1 MEADMALISLAGNS
15 RGGMR
20 CTWGNSSLP
29 ITSEISVSSDSNRLE
44 HASCSLL
51 HYYCN
56 NYCILLHTIDY
67 YCTILH
73 YIALLQY
80 VLTCFGKFWESLT
93 GSGHLWTSAPLL
105 GISTGQRAP
114 RRARWALA
122 WAKAAARPSTMRRN
136 HAQHGHGMPWTQ
148 WTHGHQKDAERFK
161 KSIAFWSFWSFC
173 IAMHCTWLLG
183 FASRWTHRKAMN
195 LSGHSLQR
203 YEAKQIWL
211 ARLCSVPNFDR
222 GWLEMVLHNHS
233 FTLFTSYRQPNAT
246 VNECE
251 WAMCNSCLATSI
263 TFFLITS
270 VLCPA
275 RYLGPELTDFRL
287 HAMHGDLLLAGG
299 VSTPAL
305 KTLWSCRYCQ
315 PHRKKLGK
323 NGKEWWLYVSCD
335 TKVHGTV
342 PASLVCHPRQVK
354 LSSSGLMIDH
364 DSNPKAEK
372 HRIDHDTSI
381 QNHSECL

>member
-1 MEADMALISLAGNS
+1 M
-15 RGGMR
+15 
-20 CTWGNSSLP
+20 
-29 ITSEISVSSDSNRLE
+29 
-44 HASCSLL
+44 
-51 HYYCN
+51 HYIN
-56 NYCILLHTIDY
+56 
-67 YCTILH
+67 CTIAVRVDML
-73 YIALLQY
+73 
-80 VLTCFGKFWESLT
+80 WESLT
-93 GSGHLWTSAPLL
+93 GSGHLWTFADWQTLCP
-105 GISTGQRAP
+105 STGHLHSPACPAACPLSTGLGQSCSTPQHHASQPRA
-114 RRARWALA
+114 A
-122 WAKAAARPSTMRRN
+122 W
-136 HAQHGHGMPWTQ
+136 PWDAMDTVDT
-148 WTHGHQKDAERFK
+148 WTPKRCKKLQKDVQC
-161 KSIAFWSFWSFC
+161 IAFWSFWSFC
-173 IAMHCTWLLG
+173 IAMHCTLLLG

-222 GWLEMVLHNHS
+222 GWLEMVLHNHN

-251 WAMCNSCLATSI
+251 WAMCNSCLATSL
-263 TFFLITS
+263 TFFFTS

-342 PASLVCHPRQVK
+342 PASLVCHPRQV
-354 LSSSGLMIDH
+354 
-364 DSNPKAEK
+364 N
-372 HRIDHDTSI
+372 
-381 QNHSECL
+381 